1 MKNEKRE
8 SKNQS
13 KMSLNLFR
21 CSDILAEKFFTSV
34 PADSYSDFVLQ
45 KYCDMQEE
53 PRTVLRMYS
62 YAALKGRGVCKEM
75 NELSNGK
82 YLFRAELRIE
92 SECYGVN
99 DAGAYLRI
107 ISDGQVIAESEHVF
121 NPTDK
126 YFWMQLPVDLRIQ
139 GPVQF
144 QICLD
149 GVGTVYVKD
158 VKLQKCD

>member
-1 MKNEKRE
+1 MENEKRE
-8 SKNQS
+8 LKNQS
-13 KMSLNLFR
+13 KTALNLFQNLGVI
-21 CSDILAEKFFTSV
+21 DEKFFSLV
-34 PADSYSDFVLQ
+34 LADSYSDFILQ
-45 KYCDMQEE
+45 KCCDAQAEA
-53 PRTVLRMYS
+53 PAVLRMYS
-62 YAALKGRGVCKEM
+62 YAALKGRGICREM
-75 NELSNGK
+75 KELSNGK

-126 YFWMQLPVDLRIQ
+126 YFWMQLPVDLCIQ
-139 GPVQF
+139 GPIQF

-149 GVGTVYVKD
+149 GVGTVYVKN
-158 VKLQKCD
+158 VKLQKLD